1 MKTIK
6 EIHTQHNILN
16 SEIHFLQQEIKFF
29 IKLLS
34 KSYNDLTERP
44 KVKILDGYWI
54 EFEKCNDDLKK
65 VAERIKNCE
74 KMAHSKFDKLGM
86 VKCEEDE
93 ECTMSLNHVNNNLRT
108 LKESFYAFVI
118 DLNNHSYEKA

>member
-1 MKTIK
+1 MKTLN
-6 EIHTQHNILN
+6 EIHSQHNTLN
-16 SEIHFLQQEIKFF
+16 SEICFLQQEIKFF

-34 KSYNDLTERP
+34 KSYNDLTEKP
-44 KVKILDGYWI
+44 KVKILDAYWK

-86 VKCEEDE
+86 VKCEDDE
-93 ECTMSLNHVNNNLRT
+93 ECTLSMRTVSNNLRT
-108 LKESFYAFVI
+108 LKESFYVFVI
-118 DLNNHSYEKA
+118 DLNNHTYEKA